1 MPANVYS
8 AIEEKGF
15 DDGTV
20 YIMTQN
26 ASVIEA
32 HTYSGIIIFFKSLR
46 LSFDQICEVLSRGDI
61 KEITFQKTEVR
72 PEIARAEVLVKTFP
86 GAMAA
91 SAINPARATR
101 AKLIRIVR
109 LMSGLI
115 KANKDEETKAFESI
129 RRQIAILYPG
139 FLPDVSTIQK
149 RIDGLGEEFGITTPF
164 LDGKPLPDEIYSV
177 PEFIFRNFEPIG
189 NSSVMKELVLY
200 YLFFGEAARKV
211 VRTTVEQETSLGAK
225 EGHAK
230 LSQMI
235 YAEWKNSSLVSIFK
249 GFDKIGNIIIDWDK
263 HENKTIAMTK
273 ADIDHLGLRKG
284 DKINLIF
291 ED

>member
-1 MPANVYS
+1 MPTNVYS

-46 LSFDQICEVLSRGDI
+46 LSFDQICEVLSQGDI
-61 KEITFQKTEVR
+61 KEITFQKAEVR
-72 PEIARAEVLVKTFP
+72 PETARAEVLAKTFP

-139 FLPDVSTIQK
+139 FLPDVATIK
-149 RIDGLGEEFGITTPF
+149 NRIDGLDEKFGVSTQF
-164 LDGKPLPDEIYSV
+164 LKDKPLPADIYSA
-177 PEFIFRNFEPIG
+177 PNWIFSNFEALG
-189 NSSVMKELVLY
+189 NSPVKEIVLY
-200 YLFFGEAARKV
+200 YLFFGESSKKII
-211 VRTTVEQETSLGAK
+211 RTTIEQETSLGAK
-225 EGHAK
+225 QGYAL
-230 LSQMI
+230 LSKAV
-235 YAEWKNSSLVSIFK
+235 YPDLKDKGSVSVFK
-249 GFDKIGNIIIDWDK
+249 GVEKMGEIKIDWDK
-263 HENKTIAMTK
+263 HENKTMAMTK
-273 ADIDHLGLRKG
+273 ADLDHMGLHKG